1 MSIFKTINHIDDLLP
16 YIKDKPEINV
26 VTHDN
31 GCKVISYMFQDSK
44 TFAGD
49 YEMWLRECRGIT
61 FLPDGSVGARPFH
74 KFFNVNEKVNTK
86 EENIDWSSIV
96 NIADKRDGS
105 MITPVWF
112 PATNTLVY
120 KTKKSFD
127 NDISQTVNALFGE
140 NTVEY
145 ELCIFLT
152 SLNCTP
158 IFEYTAPSN
167 RIVLKYNQPSL
178 TLLAIRHNNSGVY
191 WTYETM
197 QALLSTQYP
206 EAKLVDSFASE
217 LSNDNWLSKL
227 KEKLTVDQLFEGYV
241 FESINGERYKW
252 KSVWYELLHRNV
264 TFPTYQSI
272 AEMVIDEKVD
282 DFKAYCVSIEDNELY
297 DKIEVIESQ
306 VFEILKR
313 ISQTVELNV
322 RENKELDVKDFCLKF
337 KEDPLF
343 HLMIALYKNKEV
355 NYIDYFRKYVLE
367 EQFSRDSV

>member
-1 MSIFKTINHIDDLLP
+1 M
-16 YIKDKPEINV
+16 
-26 VTHDN
+26 
-31 GCKVISYMFQDSK
+31 
-44 TFAGD
+44 
-49 YEMWLRECRGIT
+49 
-61 FLPDGSVGARPFH
+61 
-74 KFFNVNEKVNTK
+74 
-86 EENIDWSSIV
+86 
-96 NIADKRDGS
+96 
-105 MITPVWF
+105 
-112 PATNTLVY
+112 
-120 KTKKSFD
+120 
-127 NDISQTVNALFGE
+127 
-140 NTVEY
+140 
-145 ELCIFLT
+145 
-152 SLNCTP
+152 
-158 IFEYTAPSN
+158 
-167 RIVLKYNQPSL
+167 

-217 LSNDNWLSKL
+217 LSNDDWLSKL

-313 ISQTVELNV
+313 ISQTVELKV
-322 RENKELDVKDFCLKF
+322 RENKELEVKDFCLKF
-337 KEDPLF
+337 KDDPLF

>member
-1 MSIFKTINHIDDLLP
+1 
-16 YIKDKPEINV
+16 
-26 VTHDN
+26 
-31 GCKVISYMFQDSK
+31 
-44 TFAGD
+44 
-49 YEMWLRECRGIT
+49 
-61 FLPDGSVGARPFH
+61 
-74 KFFNVNEKVNTK
+74 
-86 EENIDWSSIV
+86 
-96 NIADKRDGS
+96 
-105 MITPVWF
+105 
-112 PATNTLVY
+112 
-120 KTKKSFD
+120 
-127 NDISQTVNALFGE
+127 
-140 NTVEY
+140 
-145 ELCIFLT
+145 
-152 SLNCTP
+152 
-158 IFEYTAPSN
+158 
-167 RIVLKYNQPSL
+167 
-178 TLLAIRHNNSGVY
+178 
-191 WTYETM
+191 M

-217 LSNDNWLSKL
+217 LSNDDWLSKL

-313 ISQTVELNV
+313 ISQTVELKV
-322 RENKELDVKDFCLKF
+322 RENKELEVKDFCLKF
-337 KEDPLF
+337 KDDPLF

>member
-26 VTHDN
+26 VTHAN

-86 EENIDWSSIV
+86 EENIDWSSII

-112 PATNTLVY
+112 PETNTLVY

-206 EAKLVDSFASE
+206 EAKLVDSFATE
-217 LSNDNWLSKL
+217 LSNNDWLSKL

-322 RENKELDVKDFCLKF
+322 SENKELEVKDFCLKF
-337 KEDPLF
+337 KDDPLF
-343 HLMIALYKNKEV
+343 HLMIAFYKNKEV